1 MAKKLD
7 LRRTEPCQR
16 PARFF
21 LADCAVPSLRPVG
34 RDDDADLPFFT
45 EMEGDQPA
53 AADHFVVGMRC
64 QDEQSFAAEQGRLVG
79 DRLGLD
85 QHGGIVV
92 ERSTTI
98 RIGFEMDETRP
109 MDELSR
115 LRAEHRQVR
124 DLLVLIQELT
134 SRAARSET
142 AADLFSR
149 AFHTL
154 ADCIPFDAGV
164 FVLVEQN
171 LDLYIATGY
180 RSSGLVSERMVEKLR
195 ALLEQKKM
203 PVLFQ
208 TTDIVIRDERHD
220 LDEAAVGGD
229 GLAWDTAA
237 VLEQGGRRAGIV
249 ALFRAER
256 SFEEREEQILAIF
269 ATQVAMLLDMIAA
282 REQIA
287 NLADTDDLTGIWN
300 RRYLRR
306 QLAQEVERSRT
317 FNIPLAFLMI
327 DIDDFKTINDT
338 FGHVIGDVVLSE
350 FCGVV
355 RGTLRQT
362 DVFARFGGDEFAVI
376 LPHTDAAAASAVA
389 SRLLASVRAIAIPAD
404 EEAVIRCS
412 VSIGI
417 SQFRGGDETPDT
429 LVRRA
434 DERLYLSKRSGKNR
448 YTDDDGAATS

>member
-1 MAKKLD
+1 
-7 LRRTEPCQR
+7 
-16 PARFF
+16 
-21 LADCAVPSLRPVG
+21 
-34 RDDDADLPFFT
+34 
-45 EMEGDQPA
+45 
-53 AADHFVVGMRC
+53 
-64 QDEQSFAAEQGRLVG
+64 
-79 DRLGLD
+79 
-85 QHGGIVV
+85 
-92 ERSTTI
+92 
-98 RIGFEMDETRP
+98 MDETTP

-115 LRAEHRQVR
+115 LRAEHRQIR

-134 SRAARSET
+134 SRAAHSES

-154 ADCIPFDAGV
+154 AGCIPFDAGV
-164 FVLVEQN
+164 VVLIEQN
-171 LDLYIATGY
+171 LDLYVATRDGAN
-180 RSSGLVSERMVEKLR
+180 GLVSDRMVEQLR
-195 ALLEQKKM
+195 VLLEQKKM

-208 TTDIVIRDERHD
+208 TTEIVIRDERHD
-220 LDEAAVGGD
+220 LEKREVEGH
-229 GLAWDTAA
+229 GLTWDTAA

-256 SFEEREEQILAIF
+256 AFDEREEQILAIF

-306 QLAQEVERSRT
+306 QLAQEVERART
-317 FNIPLAFLMI
+317 FNIPLSFLMI
-327 DIDDFKTINDT
+327 DLDDFKTINDT

-355 RGTLRQT
+355 RATIRQT

-376 LPHTDAAAASAVA
+376 LPHTDTAAASSVA
-389 SRLLASVRAIAIPAD
+389 SRLLENIRALAIPTD
-404 EEAVIRCS
+404 EEAAIRCS
-412 VSIGI
+412 VSIGLA
-417 SQFRGGDETPDT
+417 QFRGGGETPDD

-434 DERLYLSKRSGKNR
+434 DDRLYVSKRSGKNR
-448 YTDDDGAATS
+448 YTAADAARASGR